1 MYLYMCCTE
10 YLPRMKI
17 PSTMNSIFTL
27 DSRDEND
34 DLASITKLMAV
45 VVPKRDPKALI
56 PWN

>member
-1 MYLYMCCTE
+1 
-10 YLPRMKI
+10 
-17 PSTMNSIFTL
+17 MNSTITL

-56 PWN
+56 PWKMVVFPRMVYVWLR